1 MTGVDSRHRPRRDRK
16 PAVASESKPRMSLEL
31 RSLVP
36 YPNSCLGTSP
46 HQQERDTKMA
56 TVSFCGI
63 DVAKDRLDVVVLPEQ
78 RCWSVCNDAAGW
90 AELAKQLGSFS
101 IAAIGLEASG
111 GYERG
116 VMRVLLAAD
125 MPVHQINPFKL
136 RQFAKAS
143 GVLAK
148 SDRLDARVIAS
159 FIAIMPTRR
168 AQRPSPAIERLTEIL
183 SVRRQL
189 TDQKIAAQN
198 ASAMLQD
205 AMLLRLSRR
214 RIGRLA
220 ADIEMLD
227 RSLVEIVRTDAALAH
242 RYRLL
247 TSMPGVGPALAC
259 TLIALLPELGSMS
272 RKQVAA
278 LVGVAPYTFESGKL
292 KGKRCIW
299 GGRAPVRHV
308 LYLAA
313 MSASNWNPVLKAFH
327 SRLKIAGKLHKVAIV
342 AVMRK
347 MITMLNAM
355 VRDDVAWAG
364 HLGGRQI
371 LPTAR

>member
-1 MTGVDSRHRPRRDRK
+1 M
-16 PAVASESKPRMSLEL
+16 L
-31 RSLVP
+31 
-36 YPNSCLGTSP
+36 
-46 HQQERDTKMA
+46 
-56 TVSFCGI
+56 SFCGI
-63 DVAKDRLDVVVLPEQ
+63 DVAKDSLDVVVLPEQ
-78 RCWSVCNDAAGW
+78 QCLLVRNDAAGW
-90 AELAKQLGSFS
+90 AELVKQLRGLS
-101 IAAIGLEASG
+101 IAAVGLEASG
-111 GYERG
+111 GFERG
-116 VMRVLLAAD
+116 VMRALLAAN
-125 MPVHQINPFKL
+125 MAVHRINPFKL

-143 GVLAK
+143 GILAK

-168 AQRPSPAIERLTEIL
+168 AQRHSLAIERLTEML
-183 SVRRQL
+183 TVRRQL
-189 TDQKIAAQN
+189 SDEKIAAQN
-198 ASAMLQD
+198 AAAMLED

-214 RIGRLA
+214 RIGRLK
-220 ADIEMLD
+220 ADIDMLD
-227 RSLVEIVRTDAALAH
+227 TNRIEIVRADAALVH

-247 TSMPGVGPALAC
+247 TSMPGVGPVLAC

-299 GGRAPVRHV
+299 GGRAPVRDV
-308 LYLAA
+308 LYMAA

-327 SRLKIAGKLHKVAIV
+327 NRLKAAGKLHKVVIV

-355 VRDDVAWAG
+355 VRDDVVWAD
-364 HLGGRQI
+364 HLHGRHI
-371 LPTAR
+371 VPTA

>member
-1 MTGVDSRHRPRRDRK
+1 
-16 PAVASESKPRMSLEL
+16 MSLEL
-31 RSLVP
+31 WSFLP

-46 HQQERDTKMA
+46 HQQERDTEMA
-56 TVSFCGI
+56 ATLSFCGI
-63 DVAKDRLDVVVLPEQ
+63 DVSKDSLDVVLLPEQ
-78 RCWSVCNDAAGW
+78 QCLLVRNDAAGW
-90 AELAKQLGSFS
+90 VELAKQLGSFS

-143 GVLAK
+143 GILAK
-148 SDRLDARVIAS
+148 NDRLDARVIAS
-159 FIAIMPTRR
+159 FIAIMPTRP
-168 AQRPSPAIERLTEIL
+168 AQRHPPAIERLTEML
-183 SVRRQL
+183 TVRRQL
-189 TDQKIAAQN
+189 SDEKIAAQN
-198 ASAMLQD
+198 ASAMLED
-205 AMLLRLSRR
+205 AMLRRLSRR

-220 ADIEMLD
+220 ADIDMLD
-227 RSLVEIVRTDAALAH
+227 SSLVEIVRADVALAH

-247 TSMPGVGPALAC
+247 TSMPGVGLVLAC

-278 LVGVAPYTFESGKL
+278 LVGVAPYAFESGKL

-313 MSASNWNPVLKAFH
+313 MSASNWNPVLKGFH
-327 SRLKIAGKLHKVAIV
+327 DRLEAAGKLPKVTIV

-355 VRDDVAWAG
+355 VRDDVVWADRYR
-364 HLGGRQI
+364 GRHTV
-371 LPTAR
+371 PTAR